1 MKIETIKA
9 TPTLVSLKAA
19 VRRLGRALL
28 GAWLIVGPFVGIY
41 ARDEEAL
48 VVVLMLLAGA
58 YGFAAGRCASEGLK
72 CVAPVLIDGAA
83 LLAVLWIASA
93 SRELFGAAVAPRL
106 HDYFWAAPALLLLCF
121 WLAELLAA
129 RRHHARA

>member
-1 MKIETIKA
+1 MNAGTTSA
-9 TPTLVSLKAA
+9 TRALISLKAA

-48 VVVLMLLAGA
+48 VVILMLLATA
-58 YGFAAGRCASEGLK
+58 YGFAAGRCASEGVN
-72 CVAPVLIDGAA
+72 CIAPILIDGAA

-93 SRELFGAAVAPRL
+93 SREFFGAASAPRL
-106 HDYFWAAPALLLLCF
+106 HDYFLAAPAVLLLCF
-121 WLAELLAA
+121 WLAEILAA
-129 RRHHARA
+129 RRYHVRA